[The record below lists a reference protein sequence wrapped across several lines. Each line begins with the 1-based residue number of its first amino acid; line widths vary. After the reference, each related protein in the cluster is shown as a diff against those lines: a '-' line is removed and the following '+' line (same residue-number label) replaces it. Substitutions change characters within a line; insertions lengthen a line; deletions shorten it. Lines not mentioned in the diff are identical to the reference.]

1 LHLSF
6 PSIKNKAKMPPQSC
20 ISECEIEVFQPK
32 ILNPVVPPKRVR
44 FALSKNEIHAVPH
57 IDDLLDDEVRATWY
71 EAKDY
76 EDIKMALI
84 PIIRKMMKGEHIE
97 ENDRQTVRGLEY
109 RTKKGAIR
117 RQHNKVEA
125 IIAVMDEQGR
135 QWETYGFA
143 SDERL
148 RDAYLEICTRCQQ
161 EAHELALG
169 DVEPARDHCR
179 DAEAETL
186 RQHQLDFFAKTGV
199 ERKPSFGKLLKQM
212 RIRRRPTIGQMSK
225 VDSDFL
231 VVSAGPTIAGSTAA

>member
-1 LHLSF
+1 
-6 PSIKNKAKMPPQSC
+6 
-20 ISECEIEVFQPK
+20 
-32 ILNPVVPPKRVR
+32 VR

-57 IDDLLDDEVRATWY
+57 IDDLSDDEVRATWY

-84 PIIRKMMKGEHIE
+84 PIIRKMMKGEYIE
-97 ENDRQTVRGLEY
+97 ENYRQTVRGLEY

-125 IIAVMDEQGR
+125 ITALMDEQDR
-135 QWETYGFA
+135 QWETYGYA
-143 SDERL
+143 SDESL
-148 RDAYLEICTRCQQ
+148 RDAYLEISTRCQQ

-186 RQHQLDFFAKTGV
+186 RQHQLGFFAKTSV
-199 ERKPSFGKLLKQM
+199 ERKPSFGNLLKQM